1 VHSEIVFSL
10 SSNNNIATS
19 FRTFGITDSTTSLIA
34 IKVLGVPAT
43 PTITSDEQSTS
54 SSSTATTQISAPRP
68 RQQILTQEDI
78 EKHLTTHVHGT
89 PRPFTDA
96 ELAPLTDLSAVRKA
110 YKLPAV
116 GISAN
121 ANGGGGKKRPRAG
134 DVNGSS
140 SSSSV
145 AEHKNEKTGT
155 EDSVRRELEIA
166 ALGMMALK
174 GS

>member
-1 VHSEIVFSL
+1 
-10 SSNNNIATS
+10 
-19 FRTFGITDSTTSLIA
+19 
-34 IKVLGVPAT
+34 
-43 PTITSDEQSTS
+43 
-54 SSSTATTQISAPRP
+54 
-68 RQQILTQEDI
+68 
-78 EKHLTTHVHGT
+78 
-89 PRPFTDA
+89 
-96 ELAPLTDLSAVRKA
+96 LAPLTDLSAVRKA